1 MPSRVTAGPRLNG
14 PATTG
19 TSISIPYGAP
29 LYGPVRYV
37 VPLRKSG
44 LDPDPAVTF
53 AVPMALAGS
62 HLPTFASAS
71 LHCATLGMAPT
82 SPEGSVVLTYER
94 YCSPSFRSMLTV
106 KAVAAPALPV
116 RGATPCAGA
125 NGTGEAHAP
134 PEPFPST
141 VKLLAGSVA
150 AVPVNGVR
158 TALAVAVP
166 HVSELANDPRASL
179 RKLMVSFVNGCSG
192 FLTNVA
198 TSWPVAGLG
207 STDPSTRTEIPYRFD
222 SAST

>member
-82 SPEGSVVLTYER
+82 SKKIIQAE
-94 YCSPSFRSMLTV
+94 
-106 KAVAAPALPV
+106 AAQQAAMGIQPPA
-116 RGATPCAGA
+116 G
-125 NGTGEAHAP
+125 P
-134 PEPFPST
+134 PKT
-141 VKLLAGSVA
+141 KKQQKDG
-150 AVPVNGVR
+150 NR
-158 TALAVAVP
+158 
-166 HVSELANDPRASL
+166 PR
-179 RKLMVSFVNGCSG
+179 
-192 FLTNVA
+192 
-198 TSWPVAGLG
+198 
-207 STDPSTRTEIPYRFD
+207 
-222 SAST
+222 